1 MEVIALYAGADEQQ
15 INVYFLSDVDQLQRA
30 RHDAEQLRSVAE
42 QANTAKNDFLSRMSH
57 ELRTPLNAILGF
69 TQLLELDELEPS
81 QEEAVGQILR
91 AGRHLLGLINVVLD
105 ISRIETG
112 RLAVSAE
119 PVPVAEVFDQAWEL
133 VAITASQRG
142 IVVRIDPPLD
152 RTLHVRADQ
161 QRLKQVFVNLLS
173 NAVKYSV
180 RDTQILVGHELRDA
194 RLRIVVRDAGPGISQ
209 EKVARLFQP
218 FERLGLDSEV
228 GAAEGVGLG
237 LALSKALVEAMN
249 GAIGVDSE
257 PGAGSRFWVELD
269 VVSAPDD
276 AVVVAP
282 GPLSPAA
289 DLGTILYIE
298 DNSSNLRL
306 VERILEHRPG
316 IRLVGA
322 TTGDEGFERAR
333 ELNPEII
340 LLDLDL
346 PDMRGERVLDRLRGE
361 KWGREIPVVVLSADA
376 TPGLARNLAQHGA
389 SAHMTKPVDVQRLLD
404 LVDDLL
410 AAPV

>member
-1 MEVIALYAGADEQQ
+1 M
-15 INVYFLSDVDQLQRA
+15 
-30 RHDAEQLRSVAE
+30 
-42 QANTAKNDFLSRMSH
+42 
-57 ELRTPLNAILGF
+57 
-69 TQLLELDELEPS
+69 
-81 QEEAVGQILR
+81 
-91 AGRHLLGLINVVLD
+91 
-105 ISRIETG
+105 
-112 RLAVSAE
+112 
-119 PVPVAEVFDQAWEL
+119 
-133 VAITASQRG
+133 TASERG
-142 IVVRIDPPLD
+142 IVLRIDPPLD
-152 RTLHVRADQ
+152 RTVHVRADQ
-161 QRLKQVFVNLLS
+161 QRLKQVLVNLLS

-180 RDTQILVGHELRDA
+180 RDTQILVGHELRAD
-194 RLRIVVRDAGPGISQ
+194 RLRIVVRDSGPGISQ
-209 EKVARLFQP
+209 DKVARLFQP
-218 FERLGLDSEV
+218 FERLGLDAEA

-249 GAIGVDSE
+249 GTIGVDSE
-257 PGAGSRFWVELD
+257 PGAGSRFWVELE

-276 AVVVAP
+276 AVAVAP
-282 GPLSPAA
+282 SAIAPTA

-322 TTGDEGFERAR
+322 MNGAEGFDRAR
-333 ELNPEII
+333 ELRPEVI

-361 KWGREIPVVVLSADA
+361 EWGREIPVVVLSADA
-376 TPGLARNLAQHGA
+376 TPGLARRLAQLGA

-404 LVDDLL
+404 LVDGLL